1 MLPEKTPQTMQ
12 TAEWSLSILRD
23 GDGFQLV
30 EGAHPEAIGE
40 VSLLGSQLRASLR
53 EPLDTPSAEFMG
65 QAVYEWLKTSGRI
78 PQIAAA
84 VLNHLG
90 RQGA

>member
-1 MLPEKTPQTMQ
+1 MTTEGVMGFV
-12 TAEWSLSILRD
+12 LSIIRD
-23 GDGFQLV
+23 GEGFQLV
-30 EGAHPEAIGE
+30 EGAHPDAIGE
-40 VSLLGSQLRASLR
+40 VSLLGGELRAALS
-53 EPLDTPSAEFMG
+53 EPLDAPSAEFMG
-65 QAVYEWLKTSGRI
+65 QAVCEWLKTSGRI